1 MQRTSRISLALLL
14 IFGGAIFISQAASIQ
29 EARIQFQ
36 AGKLDPALEQTNA
49 LLKTNPDSIS
59 ALFLKAQIQS
69 ENRQLDKAIATYKVL
84 VTLDPGHLQAYNNL
98 AALYAQQGKLVLA
111 SETLEQAILTD
122 PVYTTIHTNL
132 RAIYMDMS
140 KKHYRQA
147 LKLKPEGASTQIASI
162 DLNDNTD
169 QILSEE
175 VQVVPQSIQAAINT
189 TIVRNTV
196 TSNRTSQTSEPIEPV
211 LQAKKPQIIE
221 AEPSS
226 SAKSTAVVTAPAK
239 LPKTPKAPKTPEVV
253 ASASTA
259 DSATATAK
267 ASAAQA
273 QAAAKPEPD
282 AKPAPKVTP
291 KVDPAHEV
299 KKSLLSWANAWS
311 NRDVKR
317 YVASYKKSYA
327 PAGKTHQ
334 DWVAGRGWNFKNK
347 KYIKV
352 SLSGIRIE
360 ADNNLYRAIFKQRYE
375 SNTYKDVVKKEIIF
389 MRQNGQWKI
398 AKETTN

>member
-14 IFGGAIFISQAASIQ
+14 VFGGAIFISQAASIQ
-29 EARIQFQ
+29 EARIQFH
-36 AGKLDPALEQTNA
+36 AGKLEPALEQTNA
-49 LLKTNPDSIS
+49 LLKTNPGSIS

-69 ENRQLDKAIATYKVL
+69 ENKQLDKAIESYKTL
-84 VTLDPGHLQAYNNL
+84 IALDPGHLQAYNNL
-98 AALYAQQGKLVLA
+98 AALYAQQGKLAMA
-111 SETLEQAILTD
+111 SDTLEQAILTD

-140 KKHYRQA
+140 KMHYRQA

-162 DLNDNTD
+162 DLSDNTD

-175 VQVVPQSIQAAINT
+175 VQVVPHSIQAAINT

-196 TSNRTSQTSEPIEPV
+196 TSNRTSQASEPIEPV
-211 LQAKKPQIIE
+211 LQAKKPQKVA

-226 SAKSTAVVTAPAK
+226 KTQSTAVITATEK
-239 LPKTPKAPKTPEVV
+239 LPKTPIVSKTPEVV
-253 ASASTA
+253 TSVSEAGSDT
-259 DSATATAK
+259 TK

-273 QAAAKPEPD
+273 VAKPEPE
-282 AKPAPKVTP
+282 AKLAAKVTP
-291 KVDPAHEV
+291 TKVDPLFEV

-317 YVASYKKSYA
+317 YTASYKNNYA
-327 PAGKTHQ
+327 PAGKTHK

-352 SLSGIRIE
+352 SLSGIRIT
-360 ADNNLYRAIFKQRYE
+360 ADNNRYRATFKQRYE
-375 SNTYKDVVKKEIIF
+375 SNTYKDVVNKEIIF
-389 MRQNGQWKI
+389 MHQNGQWKI
-398 AKETTN
+398 AKETTK

>member
-14 IFGGAIFISQAASIQ
+14 VFGGAIFISQAASIQ
-29 EARIQFQ
+29 EARVQYH
-36 AGKLDPALEQTNA
+36 AGKLDPALEQTNV

-69 ENRQLDKAIATYKVL
+69 ENRQLDQAIATYKTLIV
-84 VTLDPGHLQAYNNL
+84 LDPEHLQAYNNL
-98 AALYAQQGKLVLA
+98 AALYAQQGKLELA

-147 LKLKPEGASTQIASI
+147 LKLKPEGSSTQIASI
-162 DLNDNTD
+162 DLSDNTD

-189 TIVRNTV
+189 TIVRNSV
-196 TSNRTSQTSEPIEPV
+196 TSNRTSRASESIEPILV
-211 LQAKKPQIIE
+211 AKNPQKVE

-226 SAKSTAVVTAPAK
+226 KAKNTAVVTAPAK
-239 LPKTPKAPKTPEVV
+239 PTKTPELV
-253 ASASTA
+253 ASTNIVGSA
-259 DSATATAK
+259 DTAK
-267 ASAAQA
+267 TSVAQA
-273 QAAAKPEPD
+273 TVKPVSD
-282 AKPAPKVTP
+282 AKPVPKVAPKA
-291 KVDPAHEV
+291 DPAHEV

-317 YVASYKKSYA
+317 YTASYKKNYA
-327 PAGKTHQ
+327 PAGKTHK
-334 DWVAGRGWNFKNK
+334 DWVAGRRWNFKNK

-352 SLSGIRIE
+352 SLSGIRIK
-360 ADNNLYRAIFKQRYE
+360 ADNKRYRATFKQRYE
-375 SNTYKDVVKKEIIF
+375 SNTYKDVVNKEIIF
-389 MRQNGQWKI
+389 VRQNGQWKI
-398 AKETTN
+398 AKEMTK